1 MPPGESEMLLSGHSV
16 CPRSDR
22 YPQEQVVYGRSD
34 EMRVLVIDDEPDVL
48 MLCRVNLELAGHDVL
63 EASSGE
69 AGLELA
75 LRERPDVVVLDVML
89 PKIDGISVLGTLAN
103 DDQTRD
109 VPVIL
114 LTAKTQLEDRR
125 AGWRA
130 GCSEYLTK
138 PFSPVDLVGIAERAR
153 AMSTKDRSR
162 RRQRELAQ
170 LGS

>member
-1 MPPGESEMLLSGHSV
+1 METTL
-16 CPRSDR
+16 
-22 YPQEQVVYGRSD
+22 
-34 EMRVLVIDDEPDVL
+34 RVLVIDDEPDVL
-48 MLCRVNLELAGHDVL
+48 MLCRVNLKLAGHEVI
-63 EASSGE
+63 EATNGE

-89 PKIDGISVLGTLAN
+89 PTMDGISVLGTLAN
-103 DDQTRD
+103 DEQTRD

-130 GCSEYLTK
+130 GCTEYLTK
-138 PFSPVDLVGIAERAR
+138 PFSPVDLVGIAERAS
-153 AMSTKDRSR
+153 AMSTLERSH

-170 LGS
+170 LGA